1 MKRLCE
7 QLNVNTSIKNV
18 NGSNII
24 DVIKNVFKDTK
35 YKFYLNSELIDVN
48 DRFRIFEY
56 KNKNYIVKKT
66 KQMDGDLEIKL
77 ARKAEKLLN
86 GLIVDDYTIYIVR
99 PNIYYIDDFAYIL
112 TEYMGNSLQECNYSK
127 STNASINLNTVF
139 DILGVFLKKGVLYR
153 GFLPRNMVI
162 KKKNI
167 YLLDWEDAI
176 FDDKAENGI
185 NLLWKT
191 NFILNWSY
199 FFDFN
204 DIEKLLNKYCILNN
218 QEPALLKY
226 EKKFKNITN
235 LDYGVSDLRKCILK
249 TVMESEKK
257 VEESTSNFIIP
268 PNDMAHLVSDLF
280 NSDIDVLFD
289 ISSSIL
295 RKKSESKYVELL
307 EMLSRVIINSYSKN
321 ECIQKGAIRIILK
334 FMESAVEDFIN
345 YDLDLLNAEKIIYFD
360 KIKEI
365 LNKLIY
371 AFNKTEICEENFIR
385 IANYIYSYR

>member
-7 QLNVNTSIKNV
+7 QLNVNTSIKNIS
-18 NGSNII
+18 GSNII
-24 DVIKNVFKDTK
+24 DIIKIVFKDSK

-56 KNKNYIVKKT
+56 QKKNYIVKKT
-66 KQMDGDLEIKL
+66 KKTDGDLEIKL
-77 ARKAEKLLN
+77 ARKAEELLD
-86 GLIVDDYTIYIVR
+86 GLIVDDYTIHIVK

-127 STNASINLNTVF
+127 STDVSINLNTIF
-139 DILGVFLKKGVLYR
+139 DILELFLKKGVLYR

-162 KKKNI
+162 DKNDI

-176 FDDKAENGI
+176 FDDKAESGI

-199 FFDFN
+199 FFDSN
-204 DIEKLLNKYCILNN
+204 NIEELLNKYCILNN

-226 EKKFKNITN
+226 EKKFKSIAN
-235 LDYGVSDLRKCILK
+235 LDYGVADLRKCILK
-249 TVMESEKK
+249 TVMESERK
-257 VEESTSNFIIP
+257 VEESTPNFIIP

-289 ISSSIL
+289 VSSSIL

-321 ECIQKGAIRIILK
+321 ESIQKGAIRIILK
-334 FMESAVEDFIN
+334 FMEVAVGNCVN
-345 YDLDLLNAEKIIYFD
+345 YDLLNTDRIIYFN

-371 AFNKTEICEENFIR
+371 NFNKTEIGEENFIR

>member
-7 QLNVNTSIKNV
+7 QLNVNTSIKNIS
-18 NGSNII
+18 GSNII
-24 DVIKNVFKDTK
+24 DIIKIVFKDSK

-56 KNKNYIVKKT
+56 QKKNYIVKKT
-66 KQMDGDLEIKL
+66 KKTDGDLEIKL
-77 ARKAEKLLN
+77 ARKAEELLD
-86 GLIVDDYTIYIVR
+86 GLIVDDYTIHIVK

-127 STNASINLNTVF
+127 STDVSINLNTVF
-139 DILGVFLKKGVLYR
+139 DILELFLKKGVLYR

-162 KKKNI
+162 DKNDI

-176 FDDKAENGI
+176 FDDKAESGI

-199 FFDFN
+199 FFDSN
-204 DIEKLLNKYCILNN
+204 NIEELLNKYCILNN

-226 EKKFKNITN
+226 EKKFKSIAN
-235 LDYGVSDLRKCILK
+235 LDYGVADLRKCILK
-249 TVMESEKK
+249 TVMESERK
-257 VEESTSNFIIP
+257 VEESTPNFIIP

-289 ISSSIL
+289 VSSSIL

-321 ECIQKGAIRIILK
+321 ESIQKGAIRIILK
-334 FMESAVEDFIN
+334 FMEVAAGNCVN
-345 YDLDLLNAEKIIYFD
+345 YDLLNTDRIIYFN

-371 AFNKTEICEENFIR
+371 NFNKTEIGEENFIR

>member
-7 QLNVNTSIKNV
+7 QLNVNTSIKNIS
-18 NGSNII
+18 GSNII
-24 DVIKNVFKDTK
+24 DIIKIVFKDSK

-56 KNKNYIVKKT
+56 QKKNYIVKKT
-66 KQMDGDLEIKL
+66 KKTDGDLEIKL
-77 ARKAEKLLN
+77 ARKAEELLD
-86 GLIVDDYTIYIVR
+86 GLIVDDYTIHIVK

-127 STNASINLNTVF
+127 SNDVSINLNTVF
-139 DILGVFLKKGVLYR
+139 DILELFLKKGVLYR

-162 KKKNI
+162 DKNDI

-176 FDDKAENGI
+176 FDDKAESGI

-199 FFDFN
+199 FFDSN
-204 DIEKLLNKYCILNN
+204 NIEELLNKYCILNN

-226 EKKFKNITN
+226 EKKFKSIAN
-235 LDYGVSDLRKCILK
+235 LNYGVADLRKCILK
-249 TVMESEKK
+249 TVMESERK
-257 VEESTSNFIIP
+257 VEESTPNFIIP

-321 ECIQKGAIRIILK
+321 ESIQKGAIRIILK
-334 FMESAVEDFIN
+334 FMEVAAGNCVN
-345 YDLDLLNAEKIIYFD
+345 YDLLNTDRIIFFN

-371 AFNKTEICEENFIR
+371 NFNKTEIGEENFIR

>member
-7 QLNVNTSIKNV
+7 QLNVNTSIKNIS
-18 NGSNII
+18 GSNII
-24 DVIKNVFKDTK
+24 DIIKIVFKDSK

-56 KNKNYIVKKT
+56 QKKNYIVKKT
-66 KQMDGDLEIKL
+66 KKTDGDLEIKL
-77 ARKAEKLLN
+77 ARKAEELLD
-86 GLIVDDYTIYIVR
+86 GLIVDDYTIHIVK

-127 STNASINLNTVF
+127 SNDVSINLNTVF
-139 DILGVFLKKGVLYR
+139 DILELFLKKGVLYR

-162 KKKNI
+162 DKNDI

-176 FDDKAENGI
+176 FDDKAESGI

-199 FFDFN
+199 FFDSN
-204 DIEKLLNKYCILNN
+204 NIEELLNKYCILNN

-226 EKKFKNITN
+226 EKKFKSIAN
-235 LDYGVSDLRKCILK
+235 LDYGVADLRKCILK
-249 TVMESEKK
+249 TVMESERK
-257 VEESTSNFIIP
+257 VEESTPNFIIP

-321 ECIQKGAIRIILK
+321 ESIQKGAIRIILK
-334 FMESAVEDFIN
+334 FMEVAAGNCVN
-345 YDLDLLNAEKIIYFD
+345 YDLLNTDRIIFFN

-371 AFNKTEICEENFIR
+371 NFNKTEIGEENFIR